1 MIRTYF
7 IIRLSILLIFA
18 GIIAG
23 GVSNGKW
30 LSVGPAEA
38 GNSAAPFEPAI
49 DGGSGN
55 EISMPP
61 GEPKPGYQWVLRRI
75 TTHKTTIVQDGY
87 KLERKPRYIE
97 KYRHIGSTE
106 RKVAV
111 YNTVT
116 ENEGWEYYTVEIPV
130 YKTVSYIKEYKPVAI
145 FRNGVFVGAEKQPVY
160 GSKRIQIGTRKET
173 RRRPHWVTRQ
183 EFSHWKI
190 VNEPKYGWEM
200 EQDGWEE
207 PELVPNFV
215 SRTVPS
221 TTWVWRQEPLPWQP
235 GTTPDWL
242 PEPDWLTS
250 SARPPWIS
258 AALWERLPLQERH
271 AILREA
277 RGAWEKVIKEQIS
290 SDGTLSN
297 SMPRELFETLRLW
310 EDFPREMW
318 VTPTEGV
325 YVRDMPSAYSGMK
338 IGALEFRKNDIE
350 WTGKIHFAQEEG
362 RLWYQISY
370 ISVTGPITGWIP
382 GKYLAEYAASGP
394 NDEEPLEPSRKT
406 YGYHDGKDAW
416 SHYLN
421 PDSSAAQYLKLVY
434 LFAAVGDENY
444 QEYTDDYFNP
454 HHNLCGELAVME
466 AVGISLEEGL
476 KKFRDTVSAEI
487 LKDVG
492 AGTSPD
498 NLTAFFVELG
508 WNSNHNEDDNS
519 GTRLREE
526 VSNGHSTLA
535 LVTIDNQQGQIG
547 ANGNTAHWVGIKA
560 IADGEVRIYNPFTN
574 KIETYDWEDFRSAWA
589 QTPGN
594 DSRYRFITGEQPDG
608 Q

>member
-1 MIRTYF
+1 MIRNYF

-23 GVSNGKW
+23 GVSGGRW
-30 LSVGPAEA
+30 LPVGPVGA
-38 GNSAAPFEPAI
+38 GNSPAPFGPAI

-75 TTHKTTIVQDGY
+75 TTNKTTIVQDGY

-106 RKVAV
+106 KKVAV

-116 ENEGWEYYTVEIPV
+116 ENEGWEYYTAEVPV
-130 YKTVSYIKEYKPVAI
+130 YKTVSYVKYYKPVPVL
-145 FRNGVFVGAEKQPVY
+145 RNGVIESTSKEPVY

-173 RRRPHWVTRQ
+173 RRRPRWVTRQ

-190 VNEPKYGWEM
+190 VNEPKYGWVM

-215 SRTVPS
+215 SKTVPS

-242 PEPDWLTS
+242 PEPDWLAS
-250 SARPPWIS
+250 NARPPWIS
-258 AALWERLPLQERH
+258 EALWERLPLQERH

-277 RGAWEKVIKEQIS
+277 GGAWEKVIKEQIS
-290 SDGTLSN
+290 SDGPLSN

-310 EDFPREMW
+310 EDFPRDMW
-318 VTPTEGV
+318 ITPIEGI
-325 YVRDMPSAYSGMK
+325 YVRSMPSAYSGTK
-338 IGALEFRKNDIE
+338 VGTLGFRNNDIE

-362 RLWYQISY
+362 RLWYQIYY
-370 ISVTGPITGWIP
+370 IPNTGPTTGWVP
-382 GKYLAEYAASGP
+382 GKYLAEYVDSGSKGG
-394 NDEEPLEPSRKT
+394 EPREPSRET
-406 YGYHDGKDAW
+406 YGYHDGKDPW
-416 SHYLN
+416 GHYLN
-421 PDSSAAQYLKLVY
+421 SDSSAAQYLKLVY
-434 LFAAVGDENY
+434 LFAAVGDLNY
-444 QEYTDDYFNP
+444 KDYTDDYFNP
-454 HHNLCGELAVME
+454 HFNLCGELAVME
-466 AVGISLEEGL
+466 AVWVSLEEGL
-476 KKFRDTVSAEI
+476 KKFRDSVSADI
-487 LKDVG
+487 LRNMS
-492 AGTSPD
+492 AQTSVTH
-498 NLTAFFVELG
+498 LETYFEAFG
-508 WNSNHNEDDNS
+508 WNSDHSQDDYS
-519 GTRLREE
+519 GTGLKEE

-535 LVTIDNQQGQIG
+535 LVTIDNQQGQVN
-547 ANGNTAHWVGIKA
+547 ANGNTAHWVGIKD

-574 KIETYDWEDFRSAWA
+574 KIETYDWENFRSAWA

-594 DSRYRFITGEQPDG
+594 NSRYLFITGEPPDG
-608 Q
+608 